1 MKKYLFLSILI
12 ILSVSFHAEKHV
24 VISTYDGGQV
34 SSPVSSTDYIL
45 IENDSLSL
53 AGMDGTITVHESLS
67 KIRSLSVKDLEPTS
81 VRPDEHSFGPADS
94 TFVNSK
100 DAVIR
105 LEDGQLFIYRNNQ
118 KYTITGVQVQ

>member
-1 MKKYLFLSILI
+1 MLFM
-12 ILSVSFHAEKHV
+12 LSVPFYADKHV
-24 VISTYDGGQV
+24 VVSAYDGSQV
-34 SSPVSSTDYIL
+34 TSAVSTTDYIL
-45 IENDSLSL
+45 IANDSLSL
-53 AGMDGTITVHESLS
+53 LQTDGTIALHESLC